1 MKGEVVKA
9 DSGSSRRPHRRGV
22 KVLEWICSYTHALTA
37 GGPPPSIINP
47 SGTCSL
53 SQESAPAAC
62 ETNRGMRSKYGRG
75 THLEQP
81 HVRVRDFC
89 QHIPHV
95 DQFKV
100 ATADLRASTRGSV
113 SQSRFRREST
123 TRGERVAAA
132 PGGRLWVFVRSRL
145 LHSPVERMSG
155 SVGGVEA
162 FENRSGGE
170 EGRTRMSDTP
180 ATTRT
185 SPSSLI
191 ISASAVTPARALP
204 RGQSRA
210 SSVVGERDGGAA
222 LEGCWPSKTARIG
235 SPFLGKSG
243 SSYLTEGCW
252 ERSIMVGCWRGR
264 WVGSDRARERERA
277 GEARV
282 GLSEFD

>member
-100 ATADLRASTRGSV
+100 ASADLRASTRGCQSV
-113 SQSRFRREST
+113 PLS
-123 TRGERVAAA
+123 
-132 PGGRLWVFVRSRL
+132 
-145 LHSPVERMSG
+145 SG
-155 SVGGVEA
+155 LD
-162 FENRSGGE
+162 E
-170 EGRTRMSDTP
+170 EGWRPHQEVDFGY
-180 ATTRT
+180 
-185 SPSSLI
+185 LCVQDD
-191 ISASAVTPARALP
+191 SAV
-204 RGQSRA
+204 
-210 SSVVGERDGGAA
+210 
-222 LEGCWPSKTARIG
+222 
-235 SPFLGKSG
+235 
-243 SSYLTEGCW
+243 
-252 ERSIMVGCWRGR
+252 
-264 WVGSDRARERERA
+264 
-277 GEARV
+277 
-282 GLSEFD
+282 LSNA